1 MKNIIVLG
9 STGSIGQQTLDV
21 VRAFPD
27 ELNLIGL
34 AAGNNISLLE
44 EQIQEFC
51 PRYYYSEKS
60 YIPNS
65 EGVNYCSL

>member
-27 ELNLIGL
+27 ELNIIGL

-44 EQIQEFC
+44 QQIREFC

-60 YIPNS
+60 NLPDNKMP
-65 EGVNYCSL
+65 